1 MRFQREGDV
10 VVAFGGGQGPAWSFA
25 ADSRVTARASPPRNT
40 RWSMSAP
47 ASRLP
52 RVTRPRECI
61 GARRSTQTARS
72 DSPER
77 ARRRWSPRRPSEHR
91 PDKPQ
96 TAAITKTQNSHDLS
110 ASRRRCC
117 SRREAAVS
125 ASADS
130 AARMVAFGHRQSRSG
145 PGSDTCARMD
155 AGVRTPRG
163 RAPAVRQTRARMGG
177 WSGRRRDR
185 RPGGPALS
193 RWQEPRRRPPTG
205 PRLCSRYNRRASL
218 ETSAAATMRPERSTT
233 GKRRMPVRR

>member
-155 AGVRTPRG
+155 AGVRVGLATSVGAFPPFTIG
-163 RAPAVRQTRARMGG
+163 RVLQADLHGAQRIDDVARRAGGEYGGAASAPARCTRGNESGGARQAVHDVCAARTLQ
-177 WSGRRRDR
+177 R
-185 RPGGPALS
+185 
-193 RWQEPRRRPPTG
+193 
-205 PRLCSRYNRRASL
+205 
-218 ETSAAATMRPERSTT
+218 
-233 GKRRMPVRR
+233 